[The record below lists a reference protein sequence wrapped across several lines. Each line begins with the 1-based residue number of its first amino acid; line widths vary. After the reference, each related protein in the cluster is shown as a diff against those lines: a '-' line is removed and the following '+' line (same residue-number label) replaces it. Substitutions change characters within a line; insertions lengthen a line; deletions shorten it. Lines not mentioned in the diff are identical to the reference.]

1 MIGYRNNSSNI
12 VINTYIN
19 TQTSQQPAALLDI
32 NKVGQSFYEI
42 ITQQPYKFSKNDI
55 NVGAYSLTLRWNYD
69 QIMAKQEND
78 NEAIVKLSNIPDN
91 KQNLP
96 YINKI
101 YLDIM
106 GNVDTDIIHPI
117 HNNAWIRLAE
127 LNISGDY
134 NIYDYKHYILERAN
148 YNSNSQD
155 TYNKI
160 IHNIISK
167 NLPFSIRVYGENYG
181 SNFPNVETRAL
192 VFSNLIFTYVYPPSA
207 PLFISSLSEY
217 NPTASINNSI
227 ILTYYNSKSIM
238 QDTCANAV
246 ITNYNI
252 NYMLNSSL
260 ASNLINRSYL
270 TNNVDNSAI
279 FSTSIYSNMN
289 FDISLVNL
297 MSGSN
302 YSHRIQVRNNYS
314 NNYSE
319 YSSISGSNYTLIPNN
334 NLIDSTLDLSIKPIC
349 YKHISNNYLPVDT
362 SSSLYFNIA
371 NNQHNLLFNNS
382 SSQQFQITHPYFGT
396 QHFAQYHYGYGKFV
410 DNCLNLVSI
419 TISINGIIKQAI
431 NYGGFDLSN
440 ANNANNANN
449 NYNYSIN
456 NFNTNLNNTII
467 KNNNN
472 NINIQDIYENETSY
486 INKGFR
492 LKGYLLLRDIITYNN
507 ITSYF
512 GDPSSNPYILNI
524 DYSRNAIVNNT
535 LGTNVMHYI
544 YIDNLI
550 GDPIISNSTSIINV
564 SEVVYN
570 MGVASV
576 KYFKLIMN
584 RTYSNINSIYK
595 YIVGNRIIANYST
608 NNNISLGSENII
620 LAQADICGNGIYIYN
635 DLSYNIAYYEKTS
648 ANFSFN
654 LIEKIYNLNN
664 IAGYTIN
671 NPLITNHYCDYN
683 SFTRSN
689 NVIVSSKLDLTK
701 VDVFEISNIHKLG
714 QGLSEI
720 AIIPYT
726 NHSSNIMPSTLLYI
740 NSSFSNVFS
749 SYPNSSSYNYSNY
762 LDISYN
768 SYGNISY
775 NLDGSSNP
783 SNQGYKWIV
792 FKIYKHPTIQG
803 AYKFN
808 NVSYNILTT
817 PIGLNNTN
825 VNYLPLKSMLI
836 ASNLFAQTIVNDIF
850 NIDNTNAV
858 MFGHATIRTTTQSFK
873 RYFNIKRTYQDSGK
887 WTFNSPSNPASYS
900 STDAASFGS
909 NINEEGLFCPHN
921 DMLDDLTIYIGLKN
935 SI

>member
-12 VINTYIN
+12 VINTYVN
-19 TQTSQQPAALLDI
+19 TQPSQPAALLDI

-55 NVGAYSLTLRWNYD
+55 SIGAYSLTLRWNYD

-78 NEAIVKLSNIPDN
+78 SEAIVKLSNIPDN

-106 GNVDTDIIHPI
+106 GNVDIDPI

-134 NIYDYKHYILERAN
+134 NTYDYKHYILERIN
-148 YNSNSQD
+148 YNSNSIN

-207 PLFISSLSEY
+207 PLFISSLTEY

-227 ILTYYNSKSIM
+227 ILTYYNTSTIM

-252 NYMLNSSL
+252 NYMLNNSL

-270 TNNVDNSAI
+270 INNVVSSAI

-289 FDISLVNL
+289 FDISLANL

-314 NNYSE
+314 NNYSD

-334 NLIDSTLDLSIKPIC
+334 NFIGSTLDMSIKPEC
-349 YKHISNNYLPVDT
+349 YKHISNNYISLDT

-382 SSQQFQITHPYFGT
+382 SSQQFQITHPYFAT
-396 QHFAQYHYGYGKFV
+396 QHLAQNHYGYGKFV

-419 TISINGIIKQAI
+419 TISINSIIKQVI
-431 NYGGFDLSN
+431 NYGGFDVAN
-440 ANNANNANN
+440 ANANAS

-456 NFNTNLNNTII
+456 NFNNNVNNTII
-467 KNNNN
+467 MNNNN

-486 INKGFR
+486 VNKGFR

-507 ITSYF
+507 IVTYF
-512 GDPSSNPYILNI
+512 GDPSSNPYILNLN
-524 DYSRNAIVNNT
+524 YSRNAIVNKA
-535 LGTNVMHYI
+535 LESNVIHNI
-544 YIDNLI
+544 YIDHLL
-550 GDPIISNSTSIINV
+550 GDPILNNSISIINV
-564 SEVVYN
+564 SDVVYN

-576 KYFKLIMN
+576 KYFKLILN

-608 NNNISLGSENII
+608 TNNISLRSENII
-620 LAQADICGNGIYIYN
+620 LAKADICANGIYIYN
-635 DLSYNIAYYEKTS
+635 DLSYTIAYYEKTN

-664 IAGYTIN
+664 VTGYTIN

-683 SFTRSN
+683 SFITSN
-689 NVIVSSKLDLTK
+689 NVIAYSKLDLTK
-701 VDVFEISNIHKLG
+701 VDVYEISNIHKLG

-720 AIIPYT
+720 SIIPYT

-749 SYPNSSSYNYSNY
+749 SYPNSTSYNYSNY

-775 NLDGSSNP
+775 NLDGSSNQL
-783 SNQGYKWIV
+783 NEGYKWIV
-792 FKIYKHPTIQG
+792 FKIYKHPTIQA

-808 NVSYNILTT
+808 DVSYNILTT

-825 VNYLPLKSMLI
+825 VNYLPLKSMLMD
-836 ASNLFAQTIVNDIF
+836 SNLFTQTIVNNIF
-850 NIDNTNAV
+850 QIDNSNAV
-858 MFGHATIRTTTQSFK
+858 MFGHATVNSVTQSFK
-873 RYFNIKRTYQDSGK
+873 RYFNIKRPYQDSGR
-887 WTFNSPSNPASYS
+887 WTFNSPSNPASYY
-900 STDAASFGS
+900 STDAANYGS
-909 NINEEGLFCPHN
+909 NINELGLFCPYN
-921 DMLDDLTIYIGLKN
+921 ELQDDLTIYIGLKN
-935 SI
+935 SIQ